1 MEKGMHRALTQ
12 IVAVALVGI
21 GIVLIPGGISWAQS
35 GQGTPTVYKM
45 TIKELC
51 FNTTGD
57 SVFPT
62 NLCFVP
68 GTQDQEF
75 DLAAVAANAIAGSM
89 NFTVAAATYI
99 QARATISCTFGL
111 KGTVTDLSTGTVY
124 KTIDTGGG
132 TGGTST
138 AAGSPA
144 EAQYK
149 LPDAQCDTPTA
160 DSGKGRNVRTSG
172 VISLNLGGNV
182 DMVSNVTNGLFLDSG
197 VLRPGNFSISIH

>member
-57 SVFPT
+57 GVFPA

-68 GTQDQEF
+68 GTQEF
-75 DLAAVAANAIAGSM
+75 DLAEVAANAIAGTLI
-89 NFTVAAATYI
+89 FTGVPAATYI

-111 KGTVTDLSTGTVY
+111 KGTVTVSGTDY

-138 AAGSPA
+138 GAAAPA